1 MLSIE
6 SLCGGYKNVKTD
18 KKDKIA
24 KNNKKYKKDKKDNNV
39 IFDISLS
46 LERGEVISVVG
57 RNGSGKSTLLRTILG
72 MAERTGGNIMVDG
85 VNIEDMSRREIACSI
100 GYLAQGREV
109 ADMTVGELVLHGRFP
124 HSAAMSPYSEHDRAI
139 AFECIL
145 KMGLSEYTDTAI
157 QELSGGMRQ
166 KAYLAMVLCQQTE
179 YIFLDEPTT
188 YLDISHQI
196 ELMRLLR
203 ELAHDI
209 PDYNGIVH
217 DSLDSNGIARGDSE
231 RSRRGIL
238 CVMHDIPLALE
249 YSDKVAVID
258 RGRLVAF
265 DTPSAVCESGILRSA
280 LGVGVTYDG
289 RRYVYDL

>member
-24 KNNKKYKKDKKDNNV
+24 KNNKKDKKDKKDKNV

-124 HSAAMSPYSEHDRAI
+124 HSAAMSPYSERDRAI
-139 AFECIL
+139 ASECIGS
-145 KMGLSEYTDTAI
+145 MGLSEYKNVPVS
-157 QELSGGMRQ
+157 ELSGGMRQ

-179 YIFLDEPTT
+179 YILLDEPTT

-196 ELMRLLR
+196 ELMKLLS
-203 ELAHDI
+203 ELAH
-209 PDYNGIVH
+209 NSHAHNSTEQG
-217 DSLDSNGIARGDSE
+217 G
-231 RSRRGIL
+231 RGIL

-249 YSDKVAVID
+249 YSDKIAVID
-258 RGRLVAF
+258 GGRLVAF
-265 DTPSAVCESGILRSA
+265 DTPMAICESGIIRSA